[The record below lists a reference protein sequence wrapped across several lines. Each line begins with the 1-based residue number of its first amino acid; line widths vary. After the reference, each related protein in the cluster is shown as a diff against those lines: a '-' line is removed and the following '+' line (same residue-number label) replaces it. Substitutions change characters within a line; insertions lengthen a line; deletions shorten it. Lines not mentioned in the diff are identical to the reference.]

1 MNGEYGLLDPDE
13 ADAPGDEFEEIDVT
27 DTEADKIARERD
39 REFSQWRKR
48 IKDSERFIVQDSAFD
63 DATFAAL
70 YKLVQDG
77 YVDAMGGP
85 VSTGKEANV
94 YEALSGERA
103 RKTLGDG
110 AEQVAIKV
118 YRTRATNFQDMR
130 EYLVGDPRF
139 EELGDKKEIVL
150 AWTRKELSNL
160 ERARK
165 AGVRVPNPVAAERN
179 VLVMEFVATDGE
191 RARRLDEVSIE
202 NPETAYGV
210 VREYVRRLYA
220 AGLVHGDLSEYN
232 VLFYEGQLVI
242 IDVGQAVTIH
252 HPNAEEFLER
262 DCENVASFF
271 RRQGM
276 EADGGELYEWVR
288 ENADPDK

>member
-1 MNGEYGLLDPDE
+1 MTGEYGLLEPDE
-13 ADAPGDEFEEIDVT
+13 SDAPGDEFEQIDVS
-27 DTEADKIARERD
+27 DTEADRIARERD
-39 REFSQWRKR
+39 REFDQFRKR
-48 IKDSERFIVQDSAFD
+48 IKDSDRFKVDDGAFD

-77 YVDAMGGP
+77 YVDAIGGP
-85 VSTGKEANV
+85 LSTGKEANV
-94 YEALSGERA
+94 YNALAGERSLEMLRA
-103 RKTLGDG
+103 G
-110 AEQVAIKV
+110 EEEVAMKV

-139 EELGDKKEIVL
+139 EELGDKKKIVM

-165 AGVRVPNPVAAERN
+165 AGVRVPRPITVERN
-179 VLVMEFVATDGE
+179 VLIMEYIGTEDG
-191 RARRLDEVSIE
+191 RAKRLTEVTIE
-202 NPETAYGV
+202 NPDTAFEV
-210 VREYVRRLYA
+210 VREYIRRLYA

-232 VLFYEGQLVI
+232 VLFYDGELVV
-242 IDVGQAVTIH
+242 IDVGQAVTVH

-276 EADGGELYEWVR
+276 DVSGEELLAWVYEHT
-288 ENADPDK
+288 DT

>member
-1 MNGEYGLLDPDE
+1 MTGEYGLLEPDE
-13 ADAPGDEFEEIDVT
+13 SDAPGDEFEQIDVT
-27 DTEADKIARERD
+27 DTEADRIARERD
-39 REFSQWRKR
+39 REFDQFRKR
-48 IKDSERFIVQDSAFD
+48 IKDSDRFKVDDGAFD

-77 YVDAMGGP
+77 YVDAIGGP
-85 VSTGKEANV
+85 LSTGKEANV
-94 YEALSGERA
+94 YNALAGERSLEMLRA
-103 RKTLGDG
+103 G
-110 AEQVAIKV
+110 EEEVAMKV

-139 EELGDKKEIVL
+139 EELGDKKKIVM

-165 AGVRVPNPVAAERN
+165 AGVRVPRPITAQRN
-179 VLVMEFVATDGE
+179 VLIMEYIGTEDG
-191 RARRLDEVSIE
+191 RAKRLTEVSIE
-202 NPETAYGV
+202 NPETAFEV
-210 VREYVRRLYA
+210 VREYIKRLYG

-232 VLFYEGQLVI
+232 VLFYDGELVV

-271 RRQGM
+271 GRQGM
-276 EADGGELYEWVR
+276 EITGDELLEWVH
-288 ENADPDK
+288 ENAEP